1 MLLRSPDR
9 SNALYFRAVSLV
21 SLRLFISALPPA
33 PCSTWSVPS
42 AFPVHIV
49 PCSTSCPGAIKNVGD
64 DADRSLGT
72 PASMRAKTHRWFSGS
87 RGGFPKSGFK
97 CAPCTAAQM
106 PLACISRGAHPS
118 AQPTHVRI
126 DAAEVFGLLLAG
138 IVSARPGI
146 VSARLG
152 IVSAMAVQPH
162 RHRMPNA
169 FLHELVRFS
178 VTLQNIVCKS
188 PRSSLGNNKRNGPP
202 LQSHSAFELLAMLRT
217 VTAAHLFA
225 IPDRGGPSDDGG
237 HVTQELLNT
246 RAALGNGER
255 HLGWAVEVACLG
267 PYNDHTTSS
276 RSIRASPL
284 GRSSACSIP
293 GVGTASAVGLP
304 W

>member
-97 CAPCTAAQM
+97 CAPCTAAQV

-126 DAAEVFGLLLAG
+126 DAAEVFGLLPAG
-138 IVSARPGI
+138 IRSNVSSP
-146 VSARLG
+146 
-152 IVSAMAVQPH
+152 PH
-162 RHRMPNA
+162 ASR
-169 FLHELVRFS
+169 
-178 VTLQNIVCKS
+178 I
-188 PRSSLGNNKRNGPP
+188 PP
-202 LQSHSAFELLAMLRT
+202 
-217 VTAAHLFA
+217 
-225 IPDRGGPSDDGG
+225 
-237 HVTQELLNT
+237 
-246 RAALGNGER
+246 
-255 HLGWAVEVACLG
+255 
-267 PYNDHTTSS
+267 
-276 RSIRASPL
+276 
-284 GRSSACSIP
+284 
-293 GVGTASAVGLP
+293 
-304 W
+304 

>member
-97 CAPCTAAQM
+97 CAPCTAAQV

-126 DAAEVFGLLLAG
+126 DAAEVFGQY
-138 IVSARPGI
+138 SR
-146 VSARLG
+146 SSTRDRRLP
-152 IVSAMAVQPH
+152 SQY
-162 RHRMPNA
+162 RHRVPRA
-169 FLHELVRFS
+169 FLHELVGFS
-178 VTLQNIVCKS
+178 VALQSIVCKS
-188 PRSSLGNNKRNGPP
+188 QRNSLGNNEGNGPP
-202 LQSHSAFELLAMLRT
+202 LLSHFAFDLLALLRT
-217 VTAAHLFA
+217 LTAAHFLPPLVA
-225 IPDRGGPSDDGG
+225 HSYDDV
-237 HVTQELLNT
+237 HVTQ
-246 RAALGNGER
+246 
-255 HLGWAVEVACLG
+255 
-267 PYNDHTTSS
+267 
-276 RSIRASPL
+276 
-284 GRSSACSIP
+284 
-293 GVGTASAVGLP
+293 
-304 W
+304 